1 MEWRSRTLPF
11 LLCPFPPLQST
22 TRRLTTTT
30 NNEQAEEYKRLKAEM
45 ARGSR
50 AVSVETGAAARKRD
64 VRSFFG
70 LLVCLFVCLLWT
82 RGYR

>member
-1 MEWRSRTLPF
+1 MLFPF
-11 LLCPFPPLQST
+11 LPLQST
-22 TRRLTTTT
+22 TRRLSTTNN

-64 VRSFFG
+64 VRAFR
-70 LLVCLFVCLLWT
+70 LFVYVFLT
-82 RGYR
+82 IGYR